1 MVLVSGFLAK
11 IKKRHFW
18 LEIFSQKIWFFT
30 FGWVFPFSMVILW
43 LQKIV
48 LYVNNQIQ
56 SRNCKFRRTHPLRF
70 CRKGGTPK
78 TTKNCPKL
86 PKMLFLPFWWPDI
99 IKIVANY
106 VWNKFWDISGQKV
119 LIKKNFRFCTEKPW
133 FFKKKFGNAQN
144 PLFWAQKPGW
154 MCFPSSFDD
163 KSMK

>member
-11 IKKRHFW
+11 IKKQHFW
-18 LEIFSQKIWFFT
+18 LEIFFPKIWFFN
-30 FGWVFPFSMVILW
+30 FKWDFPFSMVILW

-56 SRNCKFRRTHPLRF
+56 SRNCKFRRTLPLRF

-78 TTKNCPKL
+78 TTKNFPKV
-86 PKMLFLPFWWPDI
+86 PKMPFLPFWWPDI

-119 LIKKNFRFCTEKPW
+119 LIKKKFPFSPW
-133 FFKKKFGNAQN
+133 KIMIFQKKF
-144 PLFWAQKPGW
+144 WKR
-154 MCFPSSFDD
+154 S
-163 KSMK
+163 KSPFLSPETWLDVFSIKF

>member
-18 LEIFSQKIWFFT
+18 LEIFFQKIWFFT

-56 SRNCKFRRTHPLRF
+56 SKKWKLTCSHPLRF
-70 CRKGGTPK
+70 CGKGGTPK
-78 TTKNCPKL
+78 TTKKCQKM
-86 PKMLFLPFWWPDI
+86 PKMPFLPFWWPDI

-119 LIKKNFRFCTEKPW
+119 LIKKKFPFLHRKTMIFQ
-133 FFKKKFGNAQN
+133 KKF
-144 PLFWAQKPGW
+144 WKR
-154 MCFPSSFDD
+154 S
-163 KSMK
+163 KSTFLSPETWLDVFSIKF